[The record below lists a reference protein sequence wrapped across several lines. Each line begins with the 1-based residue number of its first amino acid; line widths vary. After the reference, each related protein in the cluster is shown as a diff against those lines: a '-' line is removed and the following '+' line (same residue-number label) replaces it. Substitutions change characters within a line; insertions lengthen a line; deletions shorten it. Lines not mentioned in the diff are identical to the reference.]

1 MKTSDA
7 DLLMLAKKDNEIAFK
22 QLYDRH
28 WKRLYVFSFKF
39 LKNESEAKDV
49 VQEVFCMLW
58 SKRRDLEIREVK
70 PYLFAS
76 TKFKCL
82 EYLKKERLTVFL
94 NHVNLFIQDDS
105 LEKEMSFKDTQVK
118 LQRGIDSLPE
128 KSKRIF
134 KMSRYQ
140 ELSNKEIAHE
150 LDISIKTVEYH
161 ITQCIKRLRLDLA
174 S

>member
-1 MKTSDA
+1 MKTTDA
-7 DLLMLAKKDNEIAFK
+7 DLLMLAKNGNEIAFK

-28 WKRLYVFSFKF
+28 WKRLYVFSLKF
-39 LKNESEAKDV
+39 LKNDSEAKDV
-49 VQEVFCMLW
+49 VQEVFYMLW
-58 SKRRDLEIREVK
+58 SKRQDLDIRELK

-82 EYLKKERLTVFL
+82 EYLKKGKMTTFL
-94 NHVNLFIQDDS
+94 NHVNLFIQDNS
-105 LEKEMSFKDTQVK
+105 LERELNFKDTQFK
-118 LQRGIDSLPE
+118 LQKGIDALPE

-134 KMSRYQ
+134 KMSRFQ

-161 ITQCIKRLRLDLA
+161 ITQCIKRLRLDMA